1 MAPGTCPDGLIL
13 DGRAALDRGDWAAA
27 RAAFRAALERAD
39 TPEACHGLARAE
51 EWAGDFEAAL
61 RLYERAFA
69 GYRARGET
77 RLPALIA
84 GRELSFLH
92 AAVFGNVAAAG
103 GWLARART
111 LADEAG
117 ECPEAGWVELAEALA
132 TGDPDEIDAHAWAA
146 TGIARRAGDADLEFC
161 ALGYRGMSLVL
172 RGRVADGMRRV
183 DEAAIAATTGEVRD
197 HLVVGEIY
205 CKMLL
210 CCELTL
216 DVRRAQQWL
225 ATADASGRRSNDLW
239 VSAICRMHYGGI
251 MTAAGRWQEAE
262 DALSTS
268 LRLYEAGMRALRSGA
283 AVRLADL
290 RVRQGRWAEAAVL
303 LADNEDARGVLPL
316 ARLHRA
322 EGQADRAAAVLR
334 RSLGTAGTT
343 VLDAPVLALLVETLV
358 AAGRVDDA
366 RAMHERLADL
376 AAGCAL
382 PYVGALVAQSAGA
395 LVGASGGDAL
405 PSYES
410 ALVAFLRAGLP
421 YEAARC
427 RLAIARILGDASPSL
442 AVDEARE
449 ALGVFRRLGARH
461 DADEAA
467 TVLRTLGVRTVG
479 IPAPRTSGT
488 LTAREREVLDL
499 LVEGLSNQQIA
510 TRLFLSK
517 RTVEHHVGSIFAK
530 LGVATRAEALASA
543 VRHGLYASG
552 HAESPPPGR

>member
-1 MAPGTCPDGLIL
+1 MAAGLRPDGLIRE
-13 DGRAALDRGDWAAA
+13 GRGALARGDWAAA
-27 RAAFRAALERAD
+27 RSAFRAALARQD
-39 TPEACHGLARAE
+39 SPEACHGLACAE
-51 EWAGDFEAAL
+51 EWAGDFETAVH
-61 RLYERAFA
+61 LYERAFA
-69 GYRARGET
+69 GYRARGEV

-92 AAVFGNVAAAG
+92 AAVFGNSAAAG
-103 GWLARART
+103 GWLARARS

-132 TGDPDEIDAHAWAA
+132 TGDPDEIDAHAWTA

-161 ALGYRGMSLVL
+161 ALGYRGMGLVL
-172 RGRVADGMRRV
+172 RGRVAEGMRRV

-251 MTAAGRWQEAE
+251 MTAAGRWQEAD

-268 LRLYEAGMRALRSGA
+268 LRLYDDGMRAMRSGA

-303 LADNEDARGVLPL
+303 LAGNESDGQAVVPL
-316 ARLHRA
+316 ARLHR
-322 EGQADRAAAVLR
+322 GQGSVDRAAAVLR
-334 RSLGTAGTT
+334 RSLASTGTT
-343 VLDAPVLALLVETLV
+343 VLHAPVLALLTEAHA
-358 AAGRVDDA
+358 AAGRLDDA
-366 RAMHERLADL
+366 RATHQRLAEL

-382 PYVGALVAQSAGA
+382 PSVGAFAAQAAGILA
-395 LVGASGGDAL
+395 GVSGGDAL
-405 PSYES
+405 SSYEA
-410 ALVAFLRAGLP
+410 ALAGFLRAGLP
-421 YEAARC
+421 WDAARC
-427 RLAIARILGDASPSL
+427 RLAIARLLGDTTPDV
-442 AVDEARE
+442 AVDEARA
-449 ALGVFRRLGARH
+449 ALEVFRELGARH

-467 TVLRTLGVRTVG
+467 TVLRGLGVRTVG
-479 IPAPRTSGT
+479 IPPPRTSGT
-488 LTAREREVLDL
+488 LTVREREVLAL
-499 LVEGLSNQQIA
+499 LVEGLSNPQIA
-510 TRLFLSK
+510 ERLFLSK
-517 RTVEHHVGSIFAK
+517 RTVEHHVGNIFAK

-543 VRHGLYASG
+543 VRHGTT
-552 HAESPPPGR
+552 R